1 MEAIV
6 NTIYKF
12 LYFLLVRTH
21 ELMFCVMFLSIF
33 LQFIVVGWS
42 SAVSVVGFFLA
53 IANLLYLMLVL
64 RWARR
69 QLNGTQG
76 YGLDDLQLDHS
87 DAWIE
92 DRLGELLGAQNLRPS
107 GM

>member
-1 MEAIV
+1 MELIV
-6 NTIYKF
+6 NTVYKF

-21 ELMFCVMFLSIF
+21 ELIFGLMFLSIF
-33 LQFIVVGWS
+33 LQFICVGWS
-42 SAVSVVGFFLA
+42 SAVGVVSFLLA
-53 IANLLYLMLVL
+53 IANFLYLILVL
-64 RWARR
+64 RWAGR